1 MDIYMGNV
9 VARSNNLYMKFVV
22 DDLDVA
28 EIKECLFD
36 FYYSGFNID
45 SDFEEQ
51 ALFHDITFPGWI
63 ESNLIMVDQVKALAQ
78 GVSTTHETGEAIISV
93 HLHDG
98 TCVGVT
104 ISEMQDNNSYHRYA
118 AIHPDH
124 RGQNLIEELRWLA
137 LAFGFD
143 YAKFQ
148 STHIN
153 RPATNSRDW
162 SGRSTVLGE
171 HVSSA
176 RGSQDT
182 YIERVITAEDWL
194 AIKADPNSPAQNYT
208 FTFEEI

>member
-1 MDIYMGNV
+1 MGNV

-22 DDLDVA
+22 DDFDIDA
-28 EIKECLFD
+28 IKECLSD
-36 FYYSGFNID
+36 FYHSGFHVD
-45 SDFEEQ
+45 SDPEEQ
-51 ALFHDITFPGWI
+51 AVFHDITFPGWI
-63 ESNLIMVDQVKALAQ
+63 ASNLIMVDQVKAIAQ

-118 AIHPDH
+118 AIRPAH

-171 HVSSA
+171 HISNG
-176 RGSQDT
+176 RGSQET
-182 YIERVITAEDWL
+182 YIERVITVEDWL